1 MANFVD
7 FAQLGVTQGYLGYVE
22 YPKLSGGGKEFLWQH
37 MWDIDIP
44 VKPRAVYWPG
54 LDVIK
59 HRMKTLSVDVKKELV
74 GSADVNIR
82 GIHIKQ
88 HGGYDSDG
96 NINWEMVDFEDQTIY
111 AMALS
116 FMSAGGANRYKFQ
129 LRKED
134 VMIPIFQV
142 FFLNSSRKPVK
153 RIDFY
158 TLQFMGYEYSYD
170 TPTEP
175 SGVRETVTLNFSYEH
190 HDKTLLNVVPAFTF

>member
-1 MANFVD
+1 
-7 FAQLGVTQGYLGYVE
+7 
-22 YPKLSGGGKEFLWQH
+22 
-37 MWDIDIP
+37 
-44 VKPRAVYWPG
+44 
-54 LDVIK
+54 
-59 HRMKTLSVDVKKELV
+59 MKTLSLDVKKDLV
-74 GSADVNIR
+74 GNADVNIR

-88 HGGYDSDG
+88 HGGYESDG
-96 NINWEMVDFEDQTIY
+96 TVNWEMIDFEDQTIY

-134 VMIPIFQV
+134 VLIPVFQV

-158 TLQFMGYEYSYD
+158 TLQFTSYDYSYE